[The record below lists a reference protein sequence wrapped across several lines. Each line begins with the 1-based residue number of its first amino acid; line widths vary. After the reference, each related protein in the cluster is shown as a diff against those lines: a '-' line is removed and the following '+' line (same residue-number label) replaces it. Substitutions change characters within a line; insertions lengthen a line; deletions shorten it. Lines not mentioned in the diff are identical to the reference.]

1 MSAQSLK
8 WKDAEG
14 HSGEIQPYVL
24 ELPISLWGR
33 DLLKDIG
40 LRLTN
45 ESSPTSQHLIQYM
58 GWHPSYGLGKYLQGR
73 KSLIIQK
80 KKMNTEGLG
89 FS

>member
-1 MSAQSLK
+1 MFAIYFCLNTIQYQI
-8 WKDAEG
+8 
-14 HSGEIQPYVL
+14 EI
-24 ELPISLWGR
+24 

-45 ESSPTSQHLIQYM
+45 ESSPTSRHLMQDM

-73 KSLIIQK
+73 KSLIIQR